1 MSNTNPQVELARL
14 ALAALPPE
22 ARAELIREHS
32 PREPERPASLLLLRM
47 GDAARET
54 GLSRC
59 TLWRAIRDGRLRAVA
74 IRRGSHRIH
83 EAELRRFVEGRDP

>member
-1 MSNTNPQVELARL
+1 MNASLELARL

-22 ARAELIREHS
+22 SRAALCREHA
-32 PREPERPASLLLLRM
+32 PRETERPSLRLMRM

-59 TLWRAIRDGRLRAVA
+59 TLWRAIQDGRLRAVEVRKGS
-74 IRRGSHRIH
+74 RRVP
-83 EAELRRFVEGRDP
+83 EAELRRFVEGRPQ